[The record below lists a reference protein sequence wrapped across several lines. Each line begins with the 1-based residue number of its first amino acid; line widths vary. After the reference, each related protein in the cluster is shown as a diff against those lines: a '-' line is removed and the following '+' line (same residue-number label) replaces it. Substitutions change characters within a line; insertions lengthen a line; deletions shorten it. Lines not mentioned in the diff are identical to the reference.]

1 MGCCN
6 SYPPCQANDANVCDP
21 LGTTDAGYKVVVE
34 DIAFCKKTLTAPSE
48 VSVLQYTS
56 DDVINW
62 KDGSATK
69 PFSLPQLQ
77 GATGAVG
84 LVARKSNGDFV
95 YINGATAATGATG
108 VLNVMANIG
117 SQWLT
122 TTINLA
128 GGGGGGGSGQ
138 PTGAVGNAVFYE
150 NDQNVTGSYTITSN
164 KNAMTAGPVT
174 VNAGVT
180 VTVPAGSVWTVV

>member
-128 GGGGGGGSGQ
+128 GGGGGGSGQ

-150 NDQNVTGSYTITSN
+150 NDQTVTGSYTITSN
-164 KNAMTAGPVT
+164 KNALTAGPVT

>member
-21 LGTTDAGYKVVVE
+21 LSTTEEAYKIVVE
-34 DIAFCKKTLTAPSE
+34 DIAFCKKTVAAPDN
-48 VSVLQYTS
+48 VSALQYDS
-56 DDVINW
+56 SSLVNW
-62 KDGSATK
+62 KDGSSTK

-77 GATGAVG
+77 GATGAMG

-108 VLNVMANIG
+108 TLNVMANIG
-117 SQWLT
+117 SQWIT

-128 GGGGGGGSGQ
+128 EGGSDQ
-138 PTGAVGNAVFYE
+138 PTGATGNGVFYE
-150 NDQNVTGSYTITSN
+150 NDQIVTGSYTITTN
-164 KNAMTAGPVT
+164 KNAMTAGPIT
-174 VNAGVT
+174 VAAGVT

>member
-62 KDGSATK
+62 KDGSATN

-77 GATGAVG
+77 GATGATGYAGIVG
-84 LVARKSNGDFV
+84 IKSNGDFV
-95 YINGATAATGATG
+95 SFRAATGATG
-108 VLNVMANIG
+108 ATGYDVIANNGSGWNVVSGAVITG
-117 SQWLT
+117 VSDQPK
-122 TTINLA
+122 
-128 GGGGGGGSGQ
+128 GGGS
-138 PTGAVGNAVFYE
+138 NRVFFE
-150 NDQNVTGSYTITSN
+150 NDIIVTDNYTITSN
-164 KNAMTAGPVT
+164 KNAMTAGPIT

>member
-1 MGCCN
+1 
-6 SYPPCQANDANVCDP
+6 
-21 LGTTDAGYKVVVE
+21 LTTTEEAYKIVVE
-34 DIAFCKKTLTAPSE
+34 DIAFCKKTVAPPDN
-48 VSVLQYTS
+48 VSALQYDS
-56 DDVINW
+56 SALVNW

-77 GATGAVG
+77 GATGAMG

-117 SQWLT
+117 SQWIT

-128 GGGGGGGSGQ
+128 TGGGGSGQ
-138 PTGAVGNAVFYE
+138 PTGAVGNPVFYE
-150 NDQNVTGSYTITSN
+150 NDQIVTGNYTITSN
-164 KNAMTAGPVT
+164 KNAMSAGPIT
-174 VNAGVT
+174 VNAGVI

>member
-34 DIAFCKKTLTAPSE
+34 DIAFCKKTIAPPTN
-48 VSVLQYTS
+48 VSALQYDSTS
-56 DDVINW
+56 LVNW
-62 KDGSATK
+62 KDGSATN

-128 GGGGGGGSGQ
+128 EGGGGSGQ
-138 PTGAVGNAVFYE
+138 PTGAAGNAVFYE

-164 KNAMTAGPVT
+164 KNAMTAGPIT
-174 VNAGVT
+174 VDAGVT